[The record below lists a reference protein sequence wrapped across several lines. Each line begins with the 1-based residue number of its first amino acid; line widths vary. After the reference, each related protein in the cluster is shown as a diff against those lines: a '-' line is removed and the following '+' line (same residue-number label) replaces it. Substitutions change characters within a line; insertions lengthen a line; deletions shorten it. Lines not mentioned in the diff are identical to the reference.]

1 MTASLKYSGET
12 TMIFINLDN
21 YARNLNYMH
30 IVLRSIK
37 QNLNSAILILINYL
51 KYFTELVTIKKI
63 IHIPVIY
70 LIKCL
75 SEHDADLIK
84 SLSEHDAD
92 LIKCLSEH
100 DADD

>member
-1 MTASLKYSGET
+1 MPIFSDGVTK
-12 TMIFINLDN
+12 IFINLDN

-30 IVLRSIK
+30 IVLRPTK

-51 KYFTELVTIKKI
+51 KYFTELVTINKI
-63 IHIPVIY
+63 IHIPIIY

-84 SLSEHDAD
+84 CLTEHDAD

>member
-12 TMIFINLDN
+12 TVIFINLD
-21 YARNLNYMH
+21 RNLNYMH
-30 IVLRSIK
+30 IVLRPTE

-51 KYFTELVTIKKI
+51 KYFTELVTINKI

-84 SLSEHDAD
+84 
-92 LIKCLSEH
+92 CLSEH
-100 DADD
+100 DEGD

>member
-1 MTASLKYSGET
+1 
-12 TMIFINLDN
+12 
-21 YARNLNYMH
+21 MH
-30 IVLRSIK
+30 IVLHPTK

-51 KYFTELVTIKKI
+51 KYFTELVTINKM

-84 SLSEHDAD
+84 CLSEHDAD

>member
-1 MTASLKYSGET
+1 
-12 TMIFINLDN
+12 
-21 YARNLNYMH
+21 MH
-30 IVLRSIK
+30 IVLRSTK

-51 KYFTELVTIKKI
+51 KYFTELVTINKI
-63 IHIPVIY
+63 IHVPVNY

-75 SEHDADLIK
+75 QKAMQILIK
-84 SLSEHDAD
+84 CLSEHDAD